1 MKARIAHIAYYLP
14 QKEFSNDD
22 FFAIFPKEK
31 ELSSYGKLGILNRHV
46 CLPEEAASDLAVKA
60 AQILF
65 EEVPSAKEKIDFLIF
80 NSPDNDHYTPSTS
93 CIIQGRLGLREDIGT
108 IDLTHGCS
116 GYTYSLSIAKGL
128 IESGQAKNVLVLN
141 ASSLTKTFHAMDKAS
156 RFVFGDAGSA
166 TFLTASVDSEGIG
179 SFVFGTRGSDFERII
194 IRDGMGRNPIH
205 ENSFVEKTDEFGNVF
220 NDACFRMDGTGVF
233 YFSMNTVP
241 DLVKNVL
248 QRNNLNLSDVDQIV
262 LHQANSFM
270 LEFLRK
276 KIGIEKERF
285 YNCIEHTGNTVS
297 CTIPIALKELMNNG
311 KISSGKKVLV
321 AGFGTGLSWSGTIIQ
336 F

>member
-46 CLPEEAASDLAVKA
+46 CSPEETASDLALKA
-60 AQILF
+60 AQTLF
-65 EEVPSAKEKIDFLIF
+65 EQTDLAKDKIDFLIF
-80 NSPDNDHYTPSTS
+80 NSPDNDHYTPATS
-93 CIIQGRLGLREDIGT
+93 CILQGRLGLNDDIGT

-128 IESGQAKNVLVLN
+128 IESGQAENVLVLN
-141 ASSLTKTFHAMDKAS
+141 ASSLTKTFHTMDKAS

-166 TFLTASVDSEGIG
+166 TLVTASEGTQGIG

-205 ENSFVEKTDEFGNVF
+205 ENSFIEKTDEFGNVF

-241 DLVKNVL
+241 DLVKKVL
-248 QRNNLNLSDVDQIV
+248 IKNQTELSEVDLVV

-285 YNCIEHTGNTVS
+285 YNSIEHTGNTVA
-297 CTIPIALKELMNNG
+297 CTIPIALKALMNNG

>member
-14 QKEFSNDD
+14 EKEFSNED
-22 FFAIFPKEK
+22 FFTIFPKERD
-31 ELSSYGKLGILNRHV
+31 LNSYGKLGIQNRHV
-46 CLPEEAASDLAVKA
+46 CVSDETSSDLAVKA
-60 AQILF
+60 AEILF
-65 EEVPSAKEKIDFLIF
+65 EQSGFDKNKIDFLIF
-80 NSPDNDHYTPSTS
+80 NSPENDYYTPSTS
-93 CIIQGRLGLREDIGT
+93 CVIQGILGLKDDIGT

-116 GYTYSLSIAKGL
+116 GYTYSLSVAKGI
-128 IESGQAKNVLVLN
+128 IESGQAENILVLN
-141 ASSLTKTFHAMDKAS
+141 ASSLTKTFHPMDKAS

-166 TFLTASVDSEGIG
+166 TWIKASEGQEGIG

-194 IRDGMGRNPIH
+194 IRDGMGRNPIR
-205 ENSFVEKTDEFGNVF
+205 ENSFSEKADEFGNVF

-241 DLVKNVL
+241 DLVKKILVK
-248 QRNNLNLSDVDQIV
+248 NNIDLSEVDEVV

-285 YNCIEHTGNTVS
+285 FNSIERSGNTVA
-297 CTIPIALKELMNNG
+297 CTIPIALKELMNTG
-311 KISSGKKVLV
+311 KISPGKKVLV
-321 AGFGTGLSWSGTIIQ
+321 AGFGTGLSWSGTIIH